1 MPSAVQWPP
10 PPLRAVTLQWLESWR
25 LANELSRRNMEEMQ
39 RLRSRML
46 GDLSRCIES
55 YMRSPEFL
63 EFMKYTLMSY
73 NLVAL
78 ARPTRDMNRAD
89 AAQLSARMIDDG

>member
-63 EFMKYTLMSY
+63 ELMKYS
-73 NLVAL
+73 LVVL
-78 ARPTRDMNRAD
+78 ARPTQDVHRAD
-89 AAQLSARMIDDG
+89 SAQLSARMLHDG